1 MKTARFEFDELP
13 FQTLARFGLTQE
25 MIEDLPMRVLDELC
39 EGRHSPVLPVR
50 VSDENG
56 KTVESRTRLVFYRME
71 NGQVDVLFYPVLKSS
86 PLDRYDRE
94 QQKQLL
100 AGKAILA
107 DTPTEDG
114 RHTKAF
120 VQIDPETKQ
129 VMSVPTPIIGR
140 NLQVLAEELHM
151 GTAEINGMQHGDP
164 VTVEVLDSERRID
177 IGLHPEIARELA
189 ERQRQEEELLRPLEN
204 PMPQE
209 DILHGTDAAVDGR
222 DLPLLDERKGWYREE
237 MYGREVEVGQIGV
250 HPAQAEGKYVMTA
263 VIDGR
268 VVSHEITQRDY
279 DRFLAVDDYHRMKLF
294 SKIFSE
300 VEMKPRPETQRG
312 LGVKIFA
319 ALTAGAVVTAG
330 VAHGLHHHRHA
341 PEIYGGHYGGPPR
354 PYFKPGVDTPRDV
367 AIRAFEAEMNREADD
382 MRRGR

>member
-164 VTVEVLDSERRID
+164 LTSPSRWASTCTR
-177 IGLHPEIARELA
+177 PPASASARETSRNGGSRA
-189 ERQRQEEELLRPLEN
+189 SAN
-204 PMPQE
+204 
-209 DILHGTDAAVDGR
+209 GTSTPSGCTAAG
-222 DLPLLDERKGWYREE
+222 
-237 MYGREVEVGQIGV
+237 
-250 HPAQAEGKYVMTA
+250 
-263 VIDGR
+263 
-268 VVSHEITQRDY
+268 
-279 DRFLAVDDYHRMKLF
+279 
-294 SKIFSE
+294 
-300 VEMKPRPETQRG
+300 
-312 LGVKIFA
+312 
-319 ALTAGAVVTAG
+319 
-330 VAHGLHHHRHA
+330 
-341 PEIYGGHYGGPPR
+341 
-354 PYFKPGVDTPRDV
+354 
-367 AIRAFEAEMNREADD
+367 
-382 MRRGR
+382 

>member
-140 NLQVLAEELHM
+140 NLQVLAEELHISFR
-151 GTAEINGMQHGDP
+151 TAARIVEKLEQNGY
-164 VTVEVLDSERRID
+164 I
-177 IGLHPEIARELA
+177 
-189 ERQRQEEELLRPLEN
+189 
-204 PMPQE
+204 
-209 DILHGTDAAVDGR
+209 
-222 DLPLLDERKGWYREE
+222 
-237 MYGREVEVGQIGV
+237 VEVGRSVLNG
-250 HPAQAEGKYVMTA
+250 
-263 VIDGR
+263 
-268 VVSHEITQRDY
+268 
-279 DRFLAVDDYHRMKLF
+279 
-294 SKIFSE
+294 
-300 VEMKPRPETQRG
+300 
-312 LGVKIFA
+312 
-319 ALTAGAVVTAG
+319 
-330 VAHGLHHHRHA
+330 
-341 PEIYGGHYGGPPR
+341 
-354 PYFKPGVDTPRDV
+354 
-367 AIRAFEAEMNREADD
+367 
-382 MRRGR
+382 RGRPTRVFQLLR

>member
-25 MIEDLPMRVLDELC
+25 MIEDLPRRVLDELC

-164 VTVEVLDSERRID
+164 LTMVVDDEPVTVGIDLHAATGIRFYAGDEQKWREQSKREWDKYTFGVYGCWVMDDEGNLNYVSE
-177 IGLHPEIARELA
+177 EEYTEELWNEQKKSA
-189 ERQRQEEELLRPLEN
+189 ERNR
-204 PMPQE
+204 
-209 DILHGTDAAVDGR
+209 A
-222 DLPLLDERKGWYREE
+222 
-237 MYGREVEVGQIGV
+237 
-250 HPAQAEGKYVMTA
+250 
-263 VIDGR
+263 
-268 VVSHEITQRDY
+268 
-279 DRFLAVDDYHRMKLF
+279 
-294 SKIFSE
+294 
-300 VEMKPRPETQRG
+300 
-312 LGVKIFA
+312 A
-319 ALTAGAVVTAG
+319 AL
-330 VAHGLHHHRHA
+330 H
-341 PEIYGGHYGGPPR
+341 
-354 PYFKPGVDTPRDV
+354 K
-367 AIRAFEAEMNREADD
+367 
-382 MRRGR
+382 

>member
-1 MKTARFEFDELP
+1 M
-13 FQTLARFGLTQE
+13 
-25 MIEDLPMRVLDELC
+25 
-39 EGRHSPVLPVR
+39 R

-164 VTVEVLDSERRID
+164 LTMVVDDEPVTVGIDLHAATGIRFYAGDEQKWREQSKREWDKYTFGVYGCWVMDDEGNLNYVSEEEYTEELWNEQKKSAERNSAAALHKIKGAKGNGTRRILPRRGTGREGTGGR
-177 IGLHPEIARELA
+177 IRLARLREPLLGRVA
-189 ERQRQEEELLRPLEN
+189 GRIRPLLRKTGLMVGEESAAEFVRYKDDQLEAA
-204 PMPQE
+204 ME
-209 DILHGTDAAVDGR
+209 AGDA
-222 DLPLLDERKGWYREE
+222 
-237 MYGREVEVGQIGV
+237 
-250 HPAQAEGKYVMTA
+250 
-263 VIDGR
+263 
-268 VVSHEITQRDY
+268 
-279 DRFLAVDDYHRMKLF
+279 
-294 SKIFSE
+294 
-300 VEMKPRPETQRG
+300 
-312 LGVKIFA
+312 
-319 ALTAGAVVTAG
+319 
-330 VAHGLHHHRHA
+330 
-341 PEIYGGHYGGPPR
+341 
-354 PYFKPGVDTPRDV
+354 
-367 AIRAFEAEMNREADD
+367 
-382 MRRGR
+382 

>member
-164 VTVEVLDSERRID
+164 LTMVVDDEQKWREQSKREWDKYTFGVYGCWVMDDEGNLNYVSE
-177 IGLHPEIARELA
+177 EEYTEELWNEQKKSA
-189 ERQRQEEELLRPLEN
+189 ERNR
-204 PMPQE
+204 
-209 DILHGTDAAVDGR
+209 A
-222 DLPLLDERKGWYREE
+222 
-237 MYGREVEVGQIGV
+237 
-250 HPAQAEGKYVMTA
+250 
-263 VIDGR
+263 
-268 VVSHEITQRDY
+268 
-279 DRFLAVDDYHRMKLF
+279 
-294 SKIFSE
+294 
-300 VEMKPRPETQRG
+300 
-312 LGVKIFA
+312 A
-319 ALTAGAVVTAG
+319 AL
-330 VAHGLHHHRHA
+330 H
-341 PEIYGGHYGGPPR
+341 
-354 PYFKPGVDTPRDV
+354 K
-367 AIRAFEAEMNREADD
+367 
-382 MRRGR
+382 